1 MMILGLLSQE
11 ALDVGTPLWASI
23 PSSVQTLAGAV
34 AIFGAGWTW
43 FIRPR
48 MTAIVT
54 EIVGRS
60 EKKLLSDIAKNRDA
74 IAENRKE
81 IAKNREAIASNGK
94 EIAKNREAIGA
105 NRGEI
110 TKVRA
115 ELRKEVGK
123 LSGEIGRV
131 REDLRG
137 EIGKLREELRGEL
150 GGTREEVGEN
160 RNSITALR
168 DLISESRIETRDLL
182 AKMREENNLAHAA
195 IGDRI
200 TGLQT
205 YIAEDNKSLRK
216 EMADMRADTARL
228 SGAVDV
234 LTGIW
239 REDAA

>member
-81 IAKNREAIASNGK
+81 IAKNREAIVSNGK

-110 TKVRA
+110 T
-115 ELRKEVGK
+115 
-123 LSGEIGRV
+123 
-131 REDLRG
+131 
-137 EIGKLREELRGEL
+137 KLREELRGEL